1 MNNMYYVIV
10 NPGSGSGRGYYTW
23 KKLEE
28 SLIVEGLKYQV
39 VSTKKAGDAKRLTA
53 SLIEKHASK
62 DEPVKLIVIGGDG
75 TMNEVI
81 NGITDFDKV
90 ILGYI
95 PGGSAGDL
103 ALGLGLNIDTSI
115 LIERITDGKV
125 LRTTDIGQVI
135 YNHVSSTYSRLHDEE
150 LETSRYFDVS
160 AGIGFDAAV
169 CEEALSSK
177 LKKVLN
183 AINLGKLT
191 YLFIALHQIFTAEKN
206 AMDITTKE
214 GESLHLDK
222 TLFAA
227 MMIEPFE
234 GGGFMFGPDA
244 DCNDGIFD
252 ICVAGDMSIP
262 TILRALPSA
271 KKGKHFKYK
280 GIHAL
285 KSSEIHITT
294 QKPLWVHTDGE
305 VSIKSDDILI
315 KNSGKKLKL
324 MV

>member
-1 MNNMYYVIV
+1 MFYVIV

-28 SLIVEGLKYQV
+28 GFVVAGLKYQV
-39 VSTKKAGDAKRLTA
+39 ATTKKAGDARRLTT
-53 SLIEKHASK
+53 SLIEKHK
-62 DEPVKLIVIGGDG
+62 DEEGPITLIVIGGDG

-81 NGITDFDKV
+81 NGITDFDK
-90 ILGYI
+90 IRLGYI

-103 ALGLGLNIDTSI
+103 ALGLGLKVDTSE
-115 LIERITDGKV
+115 LIRRITEGKV
-125 LRTTDIGQVI
+125 LRTTDIGKVV
-135 YNHVSSTYSRLHDEE
+135 YNHVSSTYSRLHDAEI
-150 LETSRYFDVS
+150 ETTRYFDVS

-183 AINLGKLT
+183 AVKLGKLT
-191 YLFIALHQIFTAEKN
+191 YLFIALHQIFSIEKN

-214 GESLHLDK
+214 GEHLHLDK
-222 TLFAA
+222 AIFAA
-227 MMIEPFE
+227 AMIHPYE

-244 DCNDGIFD
+244 DYTDGIFD

-262 TILRALPSA
+262 SILRALPSA

-280 GIHAL
+280 GLHAL
-285 KSSEIHITT
+285 KSGEIRIQTE
-294 QKPLWVHTDGE
+294 KPLWVHTDGE

-315 KNSGKKLKL
+315 YNSGFKLKL
-324 MV
+324 IV

>member
-1 MNNMYYVIV
+1 MFYVIV

-28 SLIVEGLKYQV
+28 GFVVAGLKYQV
-39 VSTKKAGDAKRLTA
+39 ATTKKAGDAKRLAT
-53 SLIEKHASK
+53 SLIEKHAH
-62 DEPVKLIVIGGDG
+62 DEGPIKLIVIGGDG

-90 ILGYI
+90 VLGYI

-103 ALGLGLNIDTSI
+103 ALGLGINVVGTDE
-115 LIERITDGKV
+115 LIRRITEGKV
-125 LRTTDIGQVI
+125 LRTTDIGKIV
-135 YNHVSSTYSRLHDEE
+135 YNNVSSTYSRLHDEKI
-150 LETSRYFDVS
+150 ETTRYFDVS

-169 CEEALSSK
+169 CEEALSSR

-191 YLFIALHQIFTAEKN
+191 YLFIALHQIFSIEKN

-214 GESLHLDK
+214 GETLHLDK
-222 TLFAA
+222 AIFAA
-227 MMIEPFE
+227 AMIHPYE
-234 GGGFMFGPDA
+234 GGGFMFGPNA
-244 DCNDGIFD
+244 DYTDGMFD
-252 ICVAGDMSIP
+252 ICVAGDISIP
-262 TILRALPSA
+262 SIIRALPSA

-280 GIHAL
+280 GLHAL
-285 KSSEIHITT
+285 KSGEIHIKTE
-294 QKPLWVHTDGE
+294 KPLWVHTDGE

-315 KNSGKKLKL
+315 YNSGFRLKL

>member
-1 MNNMYYVIV
+1 MYFVIV

-28 SLIVEGLKYQV
+28 GFIVAGLKYQAIT
-39 VSTKKAGDAKRLTA
+39 TKKAGDAKRLTT
-53 SLIEKHASK
+53 SLMEKHVSSN
-62 DEPVKLIVIGGDG
+62 DPIKLIVIGGDG

-90 ILGYI
+90 VLGYI

-103 ALGLGLNIDTSI
+103 ALGLGLNVDTYE
-115 LIERITDGKV
+115 LIQRITDGKV
-125 LRTTDIGQVI
+125 LRSTDIGQVI
-135 YNHVSSTYSRLHDEE
+135 YNNVSTTYSRLHDEDVE
-150 LETSRYFDVS
+150 NKRYFDVS

-177 LKKVLN
+177 LKKILN

-191 YLFIALHQIFTAEKN
+191 YLFIALHQIFSADKI
-206 AMDITTKE
+206 AMDITTSN
-214 GESLHLDK
+214 GDVLHLNK
-222 TLFAA
+222 GLFAA
-227 MMIEPFE
+227 MMIQPFE
-234 GGGFMFGPDA
+234 GGGFMFGPNA
-244 DCNDGIFD
+244 DCNDGMFD
-252 ICVAGDMSIP
+252 ICAAGDMSIP
-262 TILRALPSA
+262 AILRALPSS

-285 KSSEIHITT
+285 KSSQVHIKT
-294 QKPLWVHTDGE
+294 QKPMWVHTDGE
-305 VSIKSDDILI
+305 VSIKSDDITI
-315 KNSGKKLKL
+315 INSGHKLKL

>member
-1 MNNMYYVIV
+1 MYYVIV

-28 SLIVEGLKYQV
+28 SFIVAGLKYKAA
-39 VSTKKAGDAKRLTA
+39 STKKAGDAKRLTT
-53 SLIEKHASK
+53 SLMEMHS
-62 DEPVKLIVIGGDG
+62 EESPLKLIVIGGDG

-90 ILGYI
+90 VLGYI

-103 ALGLGLNIDTSI
+103 AFGLGINIDTSE
-115 LIERITDGKV
+115 LIQRITEGKV
-125 LRTTDIGQVI
+125 LRTSDIGQI
-135 YNHVSSTYSRLHDEE
+135 TYNNISSTYSRLHDDEVK
-150 LETSRYFDVS
+150 TTRYFDVS

-169 CEEALSSK
+169 CEEALSSR

-191 YLFIALHQIFTAEKN
+191 YLLIALHQIFSIEKN

-214 GESLHLDK
+214 GEKLHFDK
-222 TLFAA
+222 AIFAA
-227 MMIEPFE
+227 MMIHPFE
-234 GGGFMFGPDA
+234 GGGFMFGPYA
-244 DCNDGIFD
+244 DCNDGCFD
-252 ICVAGDMSIP
+252 VCAAGDMSFF
-262 TILRALPSA
+262 TIMRALPSA
-271 KKGKHFKYK
+271 KKGKQFKYK

-285 KSSEIHITT
+285 KSSEIHIQT

-305 VSIKSDDILI
+305 VSVKSDDILI
-315 KNSGKKLKL
+315 KNTGFKLKL